1 MLRPEDLSDQQVLAR
16 TLWAEARGQ
25 GPDGMLAVA
34 CVIRNRARNPGW
46 WGGPSLRSVCLK
58 PLQFSCWN
66 ASDPQFKLIRADA
79 IRSLAFDTAMG
90 IAAAVMADAVADI
103 THGADHYCT
112 AAVAPKTS
120 WAKSRTPVAKIG
132 AHWFYRIGLRG

>member
-16 TLWAEARGQ
+16 TLWAEARSQ
-25 GPDGMLAVA
+25 GTEGMMAVA

-66 ASDPQFKLIRADA
+66 TSDPQAKIIRAEHIFDRRFSDA
-79 IRSLAFDTAMG
+79 MHLAAHIDSFD
-90 IAAAVMADAVADI
+90 DI

-112 AAVAPKTS
+112 EAVAPKTS
-120 WAKSRTPVAKIG
+120 WAKGRTPVAKVG
-132 AHWFYRIGLRG
+132 THLFYKIGLRG